1 MVLGYFGVP
10 YVLQKAGEFLVVQ
23 DPPEKSDAVVV
34 LSTGIEY
41 YPRLL
46 EAATLYEQG
55 MADYV
60 VINGNRKTD
69 VLRDLERQGFESCCE
84 WDENYLRILE
94 LLGVPRDRV
103 IRISAEDAF
112 DTISEAQSVGQALRE
127 SRVRSLIV
135 TTSRFHTRRAR
146 YIWSQ
151 LFAGTYSISTAV
163 ARADPFDASNWW
175 TDGRQT
181 RWVLA
186 EYGGWV
192 FVFWQRWLNPR
203 GGGEFLGVRRADNV
217 EVFA

>member
-1 MVLGYFGVP
+1 VRRAVILVGLLIVLAYFGVP
-10 YVLQKAGEFLVVQ
+10 YVLRKAGELLVV
-23 DPPEKSDAVVV
+23 DEPPAKSDAVVV
-34 LSTGIEY
+34 LSTGVEY
-41 YPRLL
+41 YPRLV
-46 EAATLYEQG
+46 EAATLYARS
-55 MADYV
+55 MTDYV

-69 VLRDLERQGFESCCE
+69 VLRGLEQQGFERCCE

-103 IRISAEDAF
+103 IRISAENAF
-112 DTISEAQSVGQALRE
+112 DTISEAKAVGEALRDSE
-127 SRVRSLIV
+127 VRSLIV

-146 YIWSQ
+146 YIWSE

-163 ARADPFDASNWW
+163 ARSDPFDPSYWW

-192 FVFWQRWLNPR
+192 FFFWQRWLNP
-203 GGGEFLGVRRADNV
+203 
-217 EVFA
+217 